1 MMECDGHPVQIVKL
15 SIIKTG
21 ANNSKLNHMW
31 FSLRIQIIHSTEK
44 MSKRY
49 KDYQAPPRSD
59 GLEIVANETFRSA
72 IFADGKLL
80 FKGFPESQEY
90 TDENFTDIDVSS
102 FRAFNCLE
110 GTLIRV
116 FHRSNE
122 WYTATSRRFDAFV
135 SKWAS
140 RRVTFGQSFA
150 TALRAIVS
158 RNDGVDDKQFLNE
171 FYEANLSKNLLYTF
185 LLTPTAEERIVCIP
199 TEPSRVVYIGSE
211 SPETHIINFDDDI
224 MFENSVFPKR
234 CEILGLKTSKDVQ
247 EYVFDNIDY
256 NTAQGVIL
264 FKQTDDGEMTAI
276 KILSQ
281 EYADR
286 FRIRG
291 NVSSLKFRYL
301 ELRAAPQKDLDLFFE
316 LYPEMVRVGRDIE
329 EMIYFVCKRLHAIYM
344 KIYIENDPSVKCSKD
359 EQSALNIVHK
369 QYSVTRQRTT
379 PSRINDVLAAG
390 NPTRVNRLLREFILR
405 EKQGLAD
412 N

>member
-1 MMECDGHPVQIVKL
+1 
-15 SIIKTG
+15 
-21 ANNSKLNHMW
+21 
-31 FSLRIQIIHSTEK
+31 
-44 MSKRY
+44 
-49 KDYQAPPRSD
+49 
-59 GLEIVANETFRSA
+59 
-72 IFADGKLL
+72 
-80 FKGFPESQEY
+80 
-90 TDENFTDIDVSS
+90 
-102 FRAFNCLE
+102 
-110 GTLIRV
+110 
-116 FHRSNE
+116 
-122 WYTATSRRFDAFV
+122 
-135 SKWAS
+135 
-140 RRVTFGQSFA
+140 
-150 TALRAIVS
+150 
-158 RNDGVDDKQFLNE
+158 
-171 FYEANLSKNLLYTF
+171 
-185 LLTPTAEERIVCIP
+185 
-199 TEPSRVVYIGSE
+199 
-211 SPETHIINFDDDI
+211 
-224 MFENSVFPKR
+224 
-234 CEILGLKTSKDVQ
+234 
-247 EYVFDNIDY
+247 VFDNIDY